1 MIGDKLAAIQN
12 KLKAPKGR
20 YNDFGK
26 YKYRSAEDIY
36 EAVKPCLA
44 EYGCILTL
52 SDEVKL
58 IGSRYYI
65 VATATL
71 VEVDSGEK
79 ISVSAMARE
88 EETKKGMDG
97 SQITGTASSYARKY
111 ALGGLFLLDDTK
123 DADTNEYHVQTTPED
138 RPAQKIDIEAL
149 VDWAADADIPVEKLL
164 KRAGVDA
171 LEKLTVGMVRSL
183 SNDIE
188 ATVKKRKEGAA

>member
-1 MIGDKLAAIQN
+1 MIGDKLAAIQG
-12 KLKAPKGR
+12 KLKAPKDK
-20 YNDFGK
+20 YNDFGR

-36 EAVKPCLA
+36 EAVKPYLA
-44 EYGCILTL
+44 EYGCFLTL

-65 VATATL
+65 VATAAL
-71 VEVDSGEK
+71 AEVDTGEK

-123 DADTNEYHVQTTPED
+123 DADTNEFHVQTVPED

-149 VDWAADADIPVEKLL
+149 VDSAADADIPVEKLL

-188 ATVKKRKEGAA
+188 ATIKKRKEGTA